1 MRPPACVSCKWG
13 TGTTCE
19 KPSSSASGKELEAK
33 LKEMMA
39 ARTQQD
45 GKWFAPPS
53 VEVKSTTDYTT
64 PSTSF
69 SETPQNKRK

>member
-19 KPSSSASGKELEAK
+19 KPTSTVSSKEIEAK

-39 ARTQQD
+39 ARSQQD
-45 GKWFAPPS
+45 AKWFAPPKQDIQTS
-53 VEVKSTTDYTT
+53 IKSQEQVKKNFNS
-64 PSTSF
+64 
-69 SETPQNKRK
+69 

>member
-19 KPSSSASGKELEAK
+19 KPTNSVSSKELDQK

-45 GKWFAPPS
+45 EKWFAPPK
-53 VEVKSTTDYTT
+53 VQDDHIKL
-64 PSTSF
+64 STSF
-69 SETPQNKRK
+69 SEPHQNKRK